1 MKKNSK
7 KSTNC
12 PRERPL
18 RPSPGGLYLTDGK
31 TIYYSARVAKLL
43 EEALKELEP
52 LIREVNRREAQD
64 LSKKRQ

>member
-1 MKKNSK
+1 MKKCSK
-7 KSTNC
+7 NSTNK

-52 LIREVNRREAQD
+52 LIREED
-64 LSKKRQ
+64 KK

>member
-1 MKKNSK
+1 MKKCSK
-7 KSTNC
+7 NSTNK

>member
-18 RPSPGGLYLTDGK
+18 RPSPSGLYLTDGK
-31 TIYYSARVAKLL
+31 KLYYSARVAKLL

-52 LIREVNRREAQD
+52 LIRED
-64 LSKKRQ
+64 KK

>member
-1 MKKNSK
+1 MKKNKK
-7 KSTNC
+7 KSTNS

-18 RPSPGGLYLTDGK
+18 RPSLGGLYLTDGK

-43 EEALKELEP
+43 EEALKELKP
-52 LIREVNRREAQD
+52 LIREVTRREAED